1 MESSQISNQILGK
14 PLSYH
19 DTHCHL
25 EMLLAKLKLGDNS
38 NDNLTEIDSI
48 SKLLQ
53 NHQFAL
59 QSTVSTSNFL
69 EVYELFQSIHKVK
82 YFLGSHPEIVNN
94 DFDLED
100 YLAAQ
105 QLQIQKYNIPHKII
119 GIGEIGLDYHYTQ
132 DIHLISTQK
141 KLFESQIIL
150 AISLNLPIMIHCRE
164 AFEDVLEILGRYP
177 QIHNKF
183 LIHCFTGRVSEL
195 VGILKLGGLVAF
207 GGIST
212 FKSAICVQEAVKIC
226 PLKSFVLETDLP
238 FLAPIPHR
246 GQVCL
251 PQMIDNIAQKIAD
264 LKEISKE
271 SVWQHSLTNTQKLFK
286 V

>member
-1 MESSQISNQILGK
+1 MESSQISSQILGK
-14 PLSYH
+14 TLSYH

-25 EMLLAKLKLGDNS
+25 EMLLTKLKLSDNS
-38 NDNLTEIDSI
+38 AGIDTI
-48 SKLLQ
+48 SELLQ

-69 EVYELFQSIHKVK
+69 EVYELFQNIHKVK

-94 DFDLED
+94 DFDIED
-100 YLAAQ
+100 YLVQQ
-105 QLQIQKYNIPHKII
+105 QLYITKHSIKNKII

-132 DIHLISTQK
+132 DTKLNEIQK

-150 AISLNLPIMIHCRE
+150 AISLDLPIMIHCRE
-164 AFEDVLEILGRYP
+164 AFGDVLEILGRYP

-183 LIHCFTGRVSEL
+183 LIHCFTGGVSEL

-207 GGIST
+207 GGVST
-212 FKSAICVQEAVKIC
+212 FKSAIGVQEAIKIC
-226 PLKSFVLETDLP
+226 PLESFVLETDLP
-238 FLAPIPHR
+238 FLAPMPHR
-246 GQVCL
+246 GQICL
-251 PQMIDNIAQKIAD
+251 PQMIDNIAQKISD

-271 SVWQHSLTNTQKLFK
+271 SIWQHSLTNTQKLFSK
-286 V
+286 IND